1 MTIILHRL
9 KTDHFVMKIRPL
21 LFASLLTATLSGMAF
36 AGGPYGSIRVGN
48 WIGGAYTNDVTGAF
62 SHCAA
67 IASYQGG
74 INFAV
79 GLGANNE
86 WSLGF
91 SHPSWTLVP
100 GETIPITLTFDGR
113 GPFNVFGIAQ
123 SPQIVIV
130 AMPRNSVLMT
140 EFRRSYV
147 MTAFA
152 KGSAFSF
159 ALTSTSQLMPIL
171 SNCVDRMNRG
181 LAPGN
186 FAIAAPGYSPPPTG
200 AVTAPG
206 SFQPEPEENYRIEAI
221 EIATNFILN
230 SGLQNPRLL
239 RDASES
245 SIPVTANGVVWKSEE
260 GYGFVRIVPEQG
272 ETKGID
278 IASAIAAADA
288 KECKGKFA
296 TGREAELIDSE
307 VIFRGF
313 SACEDT
319 DGARSA
325 QYFVLPRKKGG
336 FVVFSLVSEMQ
347 TGQAHK
353 VLNDEKLLEIRKAA
367 LVAVAQ

>member
-1 MTIILHRL
+1 
-9 KTDHFVMKIRPL
+9 
-21 LFASLLTATLSGMAF
+21 
-36 AGGPYGSIRVGN
+36 
-48 WIGGAYTNDVTGAF
+48 
-62 SHCAA
+62 
-67 IASYQGG
+67 
-74 INFAV
+74 
-79 GLGANNE
+79 
-86 WSLGF
+86 
-91 SHPSWTLVP
+91 
-100 GETIPITLTFDGR
+100 
-113 GPFNVFGIAQ
+113 
-123 SPQIVIV
+123 
-130 AMPRNSVLMT
+130 
-140 EFRRSYV
+140 
-147 MTAFA
+147 
-152 KGSAFSF
+152 
-159 ALTSTSQLMPIL
+159 
-171 SNCVDRMNRG
+171 
-181 LAPGN
+181 
-186 FAIAAPGYSPPPTG
+186 
-200 AVTAPG
+200 
-206 SFQPEPEENYRIEAI
+206 ENYRLEAI
-221 EIATNFILN
+221 ELATNFILN
-230 SGLQNPRLL
+230 SGLQNHRLL

-325 QYFVLPRKKGG
+325 QYFVLPRRKGG

>member
-1 MTIILHRL
+1 
-9 KTDHFVMKIRPL
+9 MKIRPL

-152 KGSAFSF
+152 KGSAFSL
-159 ALTSTSQLMPIL
+159 ALTSTSQIDAYPFQLRG
-171 SNCVDRMNRG
+171 SNEPWVGAQQLRHSSSWL
-181 LAPGN
+181 LATTYRRRN
-186 FAIAAPGYSPPPTG
+186 SPWFLPT
-200 AVTAPG
+200 
-206 SFQPEPEENYRIEAI
+206 
-221 EIATNFILN
+221 
-230 SGLQNPRLL
+230 
-239 RDASES
+239 
-245 SIPVTANGVVWKSEE
+245 
-260 GYGFVRIVPEQG
+260 
-272 ETKGID
+272 
-278 IASAIAAADA
+278 
-288 KECKGKFA
+288 
-296 TGREAELIDSE
+296 
-307 VIFRGF
+307 
-313 SACEDT
+313 
-319 DGARSA
+319 
-325 QYFVLPRKKGG
+325 
-336 FVVFSLVSEMQ
+336 
-347 TGQAHK
+347 
-353 VLNDEKLLEIRKAA
+353 
-367 LVAVAQ
+367 